1 MNINK
6 AFWTTDGDNV
16 RLSMPFG
23 KVDIEKRIV
32 SGFAS
37 LDNVDKQY
45 DIVTTEASMSAF
57 AKFRGNIREMH
68 QPSAVGKMI
77 SFKEEKYF
85 DPESKKFYKGIYVST
100 YISKGAADAWEKVL
114 DGTYT
119 GFSIGGRMNKWDDAY
134 NEELDK
140 PIRIIKDYDLVELS
154 LVDSPA
160 NQFAS
165 IMSVEKVNGVD
176 TIKGDIADTVVENVF
191 YDEETGIVLTSD
203 EETYVSPVSGNEM
216 KNIGFVE
223 KNDSDKANMI
233 KFLVDSAKGIN
244 SSKINKEV
252 NPMSE
257 DTTKA
262 EAPVAE
268 AVSAEVAP
276 KADANTQEVTKAS
289 TCPDCGKAMDACKC
303 NMKSDTE
310 TDDSTEKAAK
320 PTDAEESAAHE
331 GTESTDVETEEDKK
345 KPMAP
350 KSDEVIAE
358 AISEIKESV
367 TNAFSDLTAT
377 IKSLGDEVA
386 NMKKSLDATTTD
398 VNQIKGTFNEIGKR
412 VDSVEKD
419 TAFRKSGDLGE
430 IVQELDES
438 PLQKSLW
445 GGRFLKFSDLYN

>member
-1 MNINK
+1 
-6 AFWTTDGDNV
+6 
-16 RLSMPFG
+16 
-23 KVDIEKRIV
+23 
-32 SGFAS
+32 
-37 LDNVDKQY
+37 
-45 DIVTTEASMSAF
+45 
-57 AKFRGNIREMH
+57 
-68 QPSAVGKMI
+68 
-77 SFKEEKYF
+77 
-85 DPESKKFYKGIYVST
+85 
-100 YISKGAADAWEKVL
+100 
-114 DGTYT
+114 
-119 GFSIGGRMNKWDDAY
+119 
-134 NEELDK
+134 
-140 PIRIIKDYDLVELS
+140 
-154 LVDSPA
+154 
-160 NQFAS
+160 
-165 IMSVEKVNGVD
+165 MSVEKVNGVD

-203 EETYVSPVSGNEM
+203 EETYISPTSGNEM

-262 EAPVAE
+262 EAQVAE

-289 TCPDCGKAMDACKC
+289 TCTDCGNPMDECKC
-303 NMKSDTE
+303 NMKAE
-310 TDDSTEKAAK
+310 NVEEDSTEKAATPHADEETAADAAGEK
-320 PTDAEESAAHE
+320 PGDEEAE
-331 GTESTDVETEEDKK
+331 DK

-350 KSDEVIAE
+350 KSDEVIAN

>member
-1 MNINK
+1 MEYDMNINK

-23 KVDIEKRIV
+23 KVDVEKRIV

-85 DPESKKFYKGIYVST
+85 DPESKKFYKGVYVST
-100 YISKGAADAWEKVL
+100 YISKGAQDAWEKVL

-140 PIRIIKDYDLVELS
+140 SIRIIKDYDLVELS

-165 IMSVEKVNGVD
+165 IMSVEKVDGVN
-176 TIKGDIADTVVENVF
+176 TIKGDLADVVVENVF
-191 YDEETGIVLTSD
+191 YDAETGIVLTSD

-223 KNDSDKANMI
+223 KNDNEKAEMI

-244 SSKINKEV
+244 TSKITKEV
-252 NPMSE
+252 SPMTE
-257 DTTKA
+257 DTTTVVEAVDA
-262 EAPVAE
+262 ETAVE
-268 AVSAEVAP
+268 KVSAEVTPEAQP
-276 KADANTQEVTKAS
+276 
-289 TCPDCGKAMDACKC
+289 
-303 NMKSDTE
+303 
-310 TDDSTEKAAK
+310 
-320 PTDAEESAAHE
+320 AEESEKAEAVAEATPEAVEKSDSDDSATSSTEDAIQNLEAPAA
-331 GTESTDVETEEDKK
+331 EDAAK
-345 KPMAP
+345 A
-350 KSDEVIAE
+350 DEVIAN
-358 AISEIKESV
+358 AITEIKDSV
-367 TNAFSDLTAT
+367 TNAFGDLTAT
-377 IKSLGDEVA
+377 IKSLSDEVA
-386 NMKKSLDATTTD
+386 NLKKSLDATTTD

-430 IVQELDES
+430 IVQELDS
-438 PLQKSLW
+438 TPVQKSLW

>member
-1 MNINK
+1 MEYDMNINK

-23 KVDIEKRIV
+23 KVDVEKRIV

-37 LDNVDKQY
+37 LDNLDKQY
-45 DIVTTEASMSAF
+45 DIVTTEASMKAF

-85 DPESKKFYKGIYVST
+85 DPETKKFYKGVYVST

-134 NEELDK
+134 NEELEK
-140 PIRIIKDYDLVELS
+140 SIRIIKDYDLVELS

-165 IMSVEKVNGVD
+165 IMSVEKVDGVD
-176 TIKGDIADTVVENVF
+176 VIKGDLADVVVENVF

-223 KNDSDKANMI
+223 KNDSEKANMI

-244 SSKINKEV
+244 TSKINKEV

-257 DTTKA
+257 DTTAVVDAPVAEAEAVSAEVTPEAQPTEAPEAVVEA

-268 AVSAEVAP
+268 AE
-276 KADANTQEVTKAS
+276 
-289 TCPDCGKAMDACKC
+289 
-303 NMKSDTE
+303 KSDSVVE
-310 TDDSTEKAAK
+310 DSATSSVEDAIQTPEAPAAEDAAK
-320 PTDAEESAAHE
+320 A
-331 GTESTDVETEEDKK
+331 
-345 KPMAP
+345 
-350 KSDEVIAE
+350 DEVIAN
-358 AISEIKESV
+358 AIAEIKESV
-367 TNAFSDLTAT
+367 TNAFGDLAAT

-430 IVQELDES
+430 IVQELDS
-438 PLQKSLW
+438 TPVQKSLW

>member
-1 MNINK
+1 MDYDMNINK

-23 KVDIEKRIV
+23 KVDVEKRIV

-45 DIVTTEASMSAF
+45 DIVTTEASMKAF

-68 QPSAVGKMI
+68 QPSAVGKMLN
-77 SFKEEKYF
+77 FKEEKYF
-85 DPESKKFYKGIYVST
+85 DPETKKFYKGVYVST
-100 YISKGAADAWEKVL
+100 YISKGAQDAWEKVL

-140 PIRIIKDYDLVELS
+140 SIRIIKDYDLVELS

-165 IMSVEKVNGVD
+165 IMSVEKVDGVD
-176 TIKGDIADTVVENVF
+176 VIKGEFADVVVENVF

-223 KNDSDKANMI
+223 KDDSEKANMI

-244 SSKINKEV
+244 TSKINKEV

-257 DTTKA
+257 DTTA
-262 EAPVAE
+262 VVDAPVAEAE
-268 AVSAEVAP
+268 AVSAEVTPEAQP
-276 KADANTQEVTKAS
+276 TEEAEKAEVVAEATPEAVE
-289 TCPDCGKAMDACKC
+289 
-303 NMKSDTE
+303 KSDSE
-310 TDDSTEKAAK
+310 DSATSSVEDAIQTPEAPAAEDAAK
-320 PTDAEESAAHE
+320 A
-331 GTESTDVETEEDKK
+331 
-345 KPMAP
+345 
-350 KSDEVIAE
+350 DEVIAS
-358 AISEIKESV
+358 AIAEIKESV
-367 TNAFSDLTAT
+367 TNAFGDLTAT

-386 NMKKSLDATTTD
+386 NLKKSLDATTTD

-430 IVQELDES
+430 IVQELDS
-438 PLQKSLW
+438 TPVQKSLW

>member
-23 KVDIEKRIV
+23 KVDVEKRIV

-37 LDNVDKQY
+37 LDNLDKQY
-45 DIVTTEASMSAF
+45 DIVTTEASMKAF

-85 DPESKKFYKGIYVST
+85 DPETKKFYKGVYVST

-134 NEELDK
+134 NEELEK
-140 PIRIIKDYDLVELS
+140 SIRIIKDYDLVELS

-165 IMSVEKVNGVD
+165 IMSVEKVDGVD
-176 TIKGDIADTVVENVF
+176 VIKGDLADVVVENVF

-223 KNDSDKANMI
+223 KNDSEKANMI

-244 SSKINKEV
+244 TSKINKEV

-257 DTTKA
+257 DTTAVVDAPVAEAEAVSAEVTPEAQPTEAPEAVVEA

-268 AVSAEVAP
+268 AE
-276 KADANTQEVTKAS
+276 
-289 TCPDCGKAMDACKC
+289 
-303 NMKSDTE
+303 KSDSVVE
-310 TDDSTEKAAK
+310 DSATSSVEDAIQTPEAPAAEDAAK
-320 PTDAEESAAHE
+320 A
-331 GTESTDVETEEDKK
+331 
-345 KPMAP
+345 
-350 KSDEVIAE
+350 DEVIAN
-358 AISEIKESV
+358 AIAEIKESV
-367 TNAFSDLTAT
+367 TNAFGDLAAT

-430 IVQELDES
+430 IVQELDS
-438 PLQKSLW
+438 TPVQKSLW

>member
-1 MNINK
+1 MDYDMNINK
-6 AFWTTDGDNV
+6 AFWTTEGDNV

-23 KVDIEKRIV
+23 KVDVEKRIV

-37 LDNVDKQY
+37 LDNIDKQY
-45 DIVTTEASMSAF
+45 DIVTTEASMNAF

-85 DPESKKFYKGIYVST
+85 DPETKKFYKGVYVST
-100 YISKGAADAWEKVL
+100 YISKGAQDAWEKVL

-140 PIRIIKDYDLVELS
+140 SIRIIKDYDLVELS

-165 IMSVEKVNGVD
+165 IMSVEKVDGQSV
-176 TIKGDIADTVVENVF
+176 IKGDLADVVVENVF

-244 SSKINKEV
+244 TSKINKEV

-257 DTTKA
+257 DTTVVAEAPVEEATAVEEVSAEVTPEAQPTEESEKSEVVA
-262 EAPVAE
+262 EATPEAVEKSDSDDSATSSTEDAIQTPEAPVAE
-268 AVSAEVAP
+268 
-276 KADANTQEVTKAS
+276 D
-289 TCPDCGKAMDACKC
+289 
-303 NMKSDTE
+303 
-310 TDDSTEKAAK
+310 AAK
-320 PTDAEESAAHE
+320 A
-331 GTESTDVETEEDKK
+331 
-345 KPMAP
+345 
-350 KSDEVIAE
+350 DEVIAS
-358 AISEIKESV
+358 AIAEIKESV
-367 TNAFSDLTAT
+367 TNAFGDLNAT

-386 NMKKSLDATTTD
+386 NLKKSLDATTTD

-430 IVQELDES
+430 IVQELDS
-438 PLQKSLW
+438 TPVQKSLW

>member
-23 KVDIEKRIV
+23 KVDVEKRIV

-37 LDNVDKQY
+37 LDNLDKQY
-45 DIVTTEASMSAF
+45 DIVTTEASMKAF

-85 DPESKKFYKGIYVST
+85 DPETKKFYKGVYVST

-134 NEELDK
+134 NEELEK
-140 PIRIIKDYDLVELS
+140 SIRIIKDYDLVELS

-165 IMSVEKVNGVD
+165 IMSVEKVDGVD
-176 TIKGDIADTVVENVF
+176 VIKGDLADVVVENVF

-223 KNDSDKANMI
+223 KNDSEKANMI

-244 SSKINKEV
+244 TSKINKEV

-257 DTTKA
+257 DTTAVVDAPVAEAEAVSAEVTPEAQPTEAPEAVVEA

-268 AVSAEVAP
+268 AE
-276 KADANTQEVTKAS
+276 
-289 TCPDCGKAMDACKC
+289 
-303 NMKSDTE
+303 KSDSVVE
-310 TDDSTEKAAK
+310 DSATSSVEDAIQTPEAPAAEDAAK
-320 PTDAEESAAHE
+320 A
-331 GTESTDVETEEDKK
+331 
-345 KPMAP
+345 
-350 KSDEVIAE
+350 DEVIAN
-358 AISEIKESV
+358 AIAEIKESV
-367 TNAFSDLTAT
+367 TNAFGGLAAT

-430 IVQELDES
+430 IVQELDS
-438 PLQKSLW
+438 TPVQKSLW

>member
-1 MNINK
+1 MNTNK
-6 AFWTTDGDNV
+6 AFWTTDGDSI

-68 QPSAVGKMI
+68 QPSAVGKMLN
-77 SFKEEKYF
+77 FKEEKYF
-85 DPESKKFYKGIYVST
+85 DPETKKFYKGVYVST
-100 YISKGAADAWEKVL
+100 YISKGAQDAWEKVL

-140 PIRIIKDYDLVELS
+140 AIRIIKDYDLVELS

-165 IMSVEKVNGVD
+165 IMSVEKVDGVD
-176 TIKGDIADTVVENVF
+176 VIKGEFADVVVENVF

-203 EETYVSPVSGNEM
+203 EETYVSPVNGNEM

-244 SSKINKEV
+244 TSKITKEV

-257 DTTKA
+257 DTLTVDAPVAEAEAVSVEVTPEAQPTEAAEKVLEA

-268 AVSAEVAP
+268 AEKSDSIADDSATSSVEDAIQNPEAP
-276 KADANTQEVTKAS
+276 AAEDAAKADQ
-289 TCPDCGKAMDACKC
+289 
-303 NMKSDTE
+303 
-310 TDDSTEKAAK
+310 
-320 PTDAEESAAHE
+320 
-331 GTESTDVETEEDKK
+331 
-345 KPMAP
+345 
-350 KSDEVIAE
+350 VIAD
-358 AISEIKESV
+358 AITDIKESV
-367 TNAFSDLTAT
+367 TNAFGDLTAT
-377 IKSLGDEVA
+377 LKSLSDEVA
-386 NMKKSLDATTTD
+386 NIKKSLDATTTD

-430 IVQELDES
+430 IVQEMDES
-438 PLQKSLW
+438 PVQKSLW

>member
-1 MNINK
+1 MFGIMEYDMNINK

-23 KVDIEKRIV
+23 KVDTEKRIV

-37 LDNVDKQY
+37 LDNLDKQY

-68 QPSAVGKMI
+68 QPSAVGKMLN
-77 SFKEEKYF
+77 FKEEKYF
-85 DPESKKFYKGIYVST
+85 DPETKKFYKGVYVST
-100 YISKGAADAWEKVL
+100 YISKGAQDAWEKVL

-140 PIRIIKDYDLVELS
+140 SIRIIKEYDLVELS

-165 IMSVEKVNGVD
+165 IMSVEKVDGID
-176 TIKGDIADTVVENVF
+176 TIKGDLADVVVENVF
-191 YDEETGIVLTSD
+191 YDAETGIVLTSD

-223 KNDSDKANMI
+223 KNDNEKAEMI

-244 SSKINKEV
+244 TSKITKEV
-252 NPMSE
+252 SPMTE
-257 DTTKA
+257 DTTAVA

-268 AVSAEVAP
+268 AAVEEVSV
-276 KADANTQEVTKAS
+276 EVTPEAQ
-289 TCPDCGKAMDACKC
+289 P
-303 NMKSDTE
+303 
-310 TDDSTEKAAK
+310 
-320 PTDAEESAAHE
+320 AEESEKAEVVAEATPEAVEKSDSDDSATSSTEDAIQTLEAPAA
-331 GTESTDVETEEDKK
+331 EDAVK
-345 KPMAP
+345 A
-350 KSDEVIAE
+350 DEVIAN
-358 AISEIKESV
+358 AITEIKESV
-367 TNAFSDLTAT
+367 TNAFGDLTAT
-377 IKSLGDEVA
+377 IKSLSDEVA

-430 IVQELDES
+430 IVQELDS
-438 PLQKSLW
+438 NPVQKSLW

>member
-1 MNINK
+1 MEYDMNINK

-45 DIVTTEASMSAF
+45 DIVTTEASLSAF

-140 PIRIIKDYDLVELS
+140 SIRIIKDYDLVELS

-165 IMSVEKVNGVD
+165 IMSVEKVDGVD
-176 TIKGDIADTVVENVF
+176 TIKGDLADVVVENVF
-191 YDEETGIVLTSD
+191 YDEESGIVLTSD
-203 EETYVSPVSGNEM
+203 EETYISPTSGNEM

-223 KNDSDKANMI
+223 KNDTDKANMI
-233 KFLVDSAKGIN
+233 KFLVDSAKGI
-244 SSKINKEV
+244 STIKITKEV

-257 DTTKA
+257 DTTTVD
-262 EAPVAE
+262 APVAE
-268 AVSAEVAP
+268 AEAVSV
-276 KADANTQEVTKAS
+276 EVTPEAQ
-289 TCPDCGKAMDACKC
+289 P
-303 NMKSDTE
+303 TE
-310 TDDSTEKAAK
+310 ETEKAEVVAEATPEAIEKSDSEDSATSSTEDAIQTPEAPAAEDAAK
-320 PTDAEESAAHE
+320 A
-331 GTESTDVETEEDKK
+331 
-345 KPMAP
+345 
-350 KSDEVIAE
+350 DEVIAN
-358 AISEIKESV
+358 AIADIKESV
-367 TNAFSDLTAT
+367 TNAFGDLTAT

-386 NMKKSLDATTTD
+386 NLKKSLDATTTD

-430 IVQELDES
+430 IVQELDET
-438 PLQKSLW
+438 PIQKSLW

>member
-45 DIVTTEASMSAF
+45 DIVTTEASLSAF

-100 YISKGAADAWEKVL
+100 YISKGASDAWEKVL

-140 PIRIIKDYDLVELS
+140 PIRVIKDYDLVELS

-165 IMSVEKVNGVD
+165 IMSVEKVDGVD
-176 TIKGDIADTVVENVF
+176 TIKGDIANTVVENVF

-223 KNDSDKANMI
+223 KNDSEKANMI

-244 SSKINKEV
+244 TSKITKEV

-257 DTTKA
+257 DTTAVVDAPVAEAEAVSAEVTPEAQPTETVEAVVEA

-268 AVSAEVAP
+268 AEKSDSIVEDSATSSVEDAIQTPEAP
-276 KADANTQEVTKAS
+276 AAEDAAKAD
-289 TCPDCGKAMDACKC
+289 D
-303 NMKSDTE
+303 
-310 TDDSTEKAAK
+310 
-320 PTDAEESAAHE
+320 
-331 GTESTDVETEEDKK
+331 
-345 KPMAP
+345 
-350 KSDEVIAE
+350 VIAN
-358 AISEIKESV
+358 AIAEIKESV
-367 TNAFSDLTAT
+367 TNAFGDLTAT

-430 IVQELDES
+430 IVQELDS
-438 PLQKSLW
+438 TPVQKSLW

>member
-23 KVDIEKRIV
+23 KVDTEKRIV

-140 PIRIIKDYDLVELS
+140 TIRIIKDYDLVELS

-165 IMSVEKVNGVD
+165 IMSVEKVDGVD
-176 TIKGDIADTVVENVF
+176 TIKGDLADVVVENVF

-223 KNDSDKANMI
+223 KNDSEKANMI

-244 SSKINKEV
+244 TSKITKEV

-257 DTTKA
+257 DTTA
-262 EAPVAE
+262 VVDAPVAE
-268 AVSAEVAP
+268 AEVEVSAEVTPEAQP
-276 KADANTQEVTKAS
+276 TEEAEKAEVVAEATPEAVE
-289 TCPDCGKAMDACKC
+289 
-303 NMKSDTE
+303 KSDS
-310 TDDSTEKAAK
+310 DDSATSSVEDAIQTPEAPAAEDAAK
-320 PTDAEESAAHE
+320 A
-331 GTESTDVETEEDKK
+331 
-345 KPMAP
+345 
-350 KSDEVIAE
+350 DEVIAS

-367 TNAFSDLTAT
+367 TNAFGDLTAT
-377 IKSLGDEVA
+377 IKSLSDEVA

-430 IVQELDES
+430 IVQELDS
-438 PLQKSLW
+438 TPVQKSLW

>member
-37 LDNVDKQY
+37 LDNVDKQF
-45 DIVTTEASMSAF
+45 DIVTTEASLSAF

-85 DPESKKFYKGIYVST
+85 DPESKKFYKGVYVST

-140 PIRIIKDYDLVELS
+140 TIRVIKDYDLVELS

-165 IMSVEKVNGVD
+165 IMSVEKVDGVN
-176 TIKGDIADTVVENVF
+176 TIKGDLADVVVENVF

-203 EETYVSPVSGNEM
+203 EETYVSPISGNEM

-223 KNDSDKANMI
+223 KNDSEKANMI

-244 SSKINKEV
+244 TSKINKEV

-257 DTTKA
+257 DTTAVVDAPVAEAEAVSVEVTPEAQPTETVEAVVEA

-268 AVSAEVAP
+268 AEKSDSIVEDSATSSVEDAIQTPEAP
-276 KADANTQEVTKAS
+276 AAEDAAKAD
-289 TCPDCGKAMDACKC
+289 
-303 NMKSDTE
+303 
-310 TDDSTEKAAK
+310 
-320 PTDAEESAAHE
+320 
-331 GTESTDVETEEDKK
+331 DVIVN
-345 KPMAP
+345 A
-350 KSDEVIAE
+350 IA
-358 AISEIKESV
+358 EIKESV
-367 TNAFSDLTAT
+367 TNAFGDLTAT
-377 IKSLGDEVA
+377 IKSLSDEVA

-430 IVQELDES
+430 IVQELDS
-438 PLQKSLW
+438 TPVQKSLW

>member
-1 MNINK
+1 MEYNMNINK

-45 DIVTTEASMSAF
+45 DIVTTEASLSAF

-100 YISKGAADAWEKVL
+100 YISKGASDAWEKVL

-134 NEELDK
+134 NEDLKET
-140 PIRIIKDYDLVELS
+140 IRIIKDYDLVELS

-165 IMSVEKVNGVD
+165 IMSVEKVDGVD
-176 TIKGDIADTVVENVF
+176 TIKGDLADVVVENVF

-223 KNDSDKANMI
+223 KNDSEKANMI

-244 SSKINKEV
+244 TSKITKEV

-257 DTTKA
+257 DTTAVVDAPVAEAEAVSAEVTPEAQPTEATEAVVEA

-268 AVSAEVAP
+268 AEKSDSIVEDSATSSVEDAIQTPEAP
-276 KADANTQEVTKAS
+276 AAEDAAKAD
-289 TCPDCGKAMDACKC
+289 D
-303 NMKSDTE
+303 
-310 TDDSTEKAAK
+310 
-320 PTDAEESAAHE
+320 
-331 GTESTDVETEEDKK
+331 
-345 KPMAP
+345 
-350 KSDEVIAE
+350 VIAS
-358 AISEIKESV
+358 AIAEIKESV
-367 TNAFSDLTAT
+367 TNAFGDLTAT

-438 PLQKSLW
+438 PVQKSLW

>member
-1 MNINK
+1 MEYIMNTNK
-6 AFWTTDGDNV
+6 AFWTTEGDNV

-100 YISKGAADAWEKVL
+100 YISKGAQDAWEKVL

-134 NEELDK
+134 NEELEK
-140 PIRIIKDYDLVELS
+140 SIRIIKDYDLVELS

-165 IMSVEKVNGVD
+165 IMSVEKVDGVN
-176 TIKGDIADTVVENVF
+176 TIKGDIANTVVENVF

-223 KNDSDKANMI
+223 KNDSDKADMI

-244 SSKINKEV
+244 TSKINKEV

-257 DTTKA
+257 DTTVLDATTAEETIEVSAEVAPEAQPTEAAEAVVEA

-268 AVSAEVAP
+268 AE
-276 KADANTQEVTKAS
+276 
-289 TCPDCGKAMDACKC
+289 
-303 NMKSDTE
+303 KSDSVVEDSATSSVEDAIQTPEEPATE
-310 TDDSTEKAAK
+310 NVEKA
-320 PTDAEESAAHE
+320 
-331 GTESTDVETEEDKK
+331 
-345 KPMAP
+345 
-350 KSDEVIAE
+350 DEVIVN
-358 AISEIKESV
+358 AIAEIKESV
-367 TNAFSDLTAT
+367 TNAFGDLTAT
-377 IKSLGDEVA
+377 IKSLSDEVA

-430 IVQELDES
+430 IVQELDS
-438 PLQKSLW
+438 TPVQKSLW

>member
-1 MNINK
+1 MEYDMNINK

-45 DIVTTEASMSAF
+45 DIVTTEASLSAF

-85 DPESKKFYKGIYVST
+85 DPEAKKFYKGIYVST
-100 YISKGAADAWEKVL
+100 YISKGASDAWEKVL

-140 PIRIIKDYDLVELS
+140 AIRIIKDYDLVELS

-165 IMSVEKVNGVD
+165 IMSVEKVDGVD
-176 TIKGDIADTVVENVF
+176 TIKGDLADVVVENVF

-223 KNDSDKANMI
+223 KNDSEKANMI

-244 SSKINKEV
+244 TSKITKEV

-257 DTTKA
+257 DTTA
-262 EAPVAE
+262 VVDAPVAEAE
-268 AVSAEVAP
+268 AVSAEVTPEAQPTEESEKAEVVAEATPEAVEKSDSEDSATSSVEDAIQTPEAP
-276 KADANTQEVTKAS
+276 AAEDAAKAD
-289 TCPDCGKAMDACKC
+289 D
-303 NMKSDTE
+303 
-310 TDDSTEKAAK
+310 
-320 PTDAEESAAHE
+320 
-331 GTESTDVETEEDKK
+331 
-345 KPMAP
+345 
-350 KSDEVIAE
+350 VIAS
-358 AISEIKESV
+358 AIAEIKESV
-367 TNAFSDLTAT
+367 TNAFGDLTAT

-430 IVQELDES
+430 IVQELDS
-438 PLQKSLW
+438 TPVHKSLW

>member
-45 DIVTTEASMSAF
+45 DIVTTEASLSAF

-85 DPESKKFYKGIYVST
+85 DPEAKKFYKGIYVST
-100 YISKGAADAWEKVL
+100 YISKGASDAWEKVL

-140 PIRIIKDYDLVELS
+140 AIRIIKDYDLVELS

-165 IMSVEKVNGVD
+165 IMSVEKVDGVD
-176 TIKGDIADTVVENVF
+176 TIKGDLADVVVENVF

-223 KNDSDKANMI
+223 KNDSEKANMI

-244 SSKINKEV
+244 TSKITKEV

-257 DTTKA
+257 DTTA
-262 EAPVAE
+262 VVDAPVAEAE
-268 AVSAEVAP
+268 AVSAEVTPEAQPTEESEKAEVVAEATPEAVEKSDSEDSATSSVEDAIQTPEAP
-276 KADANTQEVTKAS
+276 AAEDAAKAD
-289 TCPDCGKAMDACKC
+289 D
-303 NMKSDTE
+303 
-310 TDDSTEKAAK
+310 
-320 PTDAEESAAHE
+320 
-331 GTESTDVETEEDKK
+331 
-345 KPMAP
+345 
-350 KSDEVIAE
+350 VIAS
-358 AISEIKESV
+358 AIAEIKESV
-367 TNAFSDLTAT
+367 TNAFGDLTAT

-430 IVQELDES
+430 IVQELDS
-438 PLQKSLW
+438 TPVHKSLW

>member
-1 MNINK
+1 MTISK
-6 AFWTTDGDNV
+6 AHWNTEGEQL
-16 RLSMPFG
+16 RLSMPFN
-23 KVDIEKRIV
+23 KVDKERRTV
-32 SGFAS
+32 SGFAT
-37 LDNVDKQY
+37 LDNLDKQD
-45 DIVTTEASMSAF
+45 DIVTTEASLKAF
-57 AKFRGNIREMH
+57 KKFRGNIREMH

-85 DPESKKFYKGIYVST
+85 DPETKKFYKGVYVST

-134 NEELDK
+134 NEELEK
-140 PIRIIKDYDLVELS
+140 SIRIIKDYDLVELS

-165 IMSVEKVNGVD
+165 IMSVEKVDGVD
-176 TIKGDIADTVVENVF
+176 VIKGDLADVVVENVF

-223 KNDSDKANMI
+223 KNDSEKANMI

-244 SSKINKEV
+244 TSKINKEV

-257 DTTKA
+257 DTTAVVDAPVAEAEAVSAEVTPEAQPTEAPEAVVEA

-268 AVSAEVAP
+268 AE
-276 KADANTQEVTKAS
+276 
-289 TCPDCGKAMDACKC
+289 
-303 NMKSDTE
+303 KSDSVVE
-310 TDDSTEKAAK
+310 DSATSSVEDAIQTPEAPAAEDAAK
-320 PTDAEESAAHE
+320 A
-331 GTESTDVETEEDKK
+331 
-345 KPMAP
+345 
-350 KSDEVIAE
+350 DEVIAN
-358 AISEIKESV
+358 AIAEIKESV
-367 TNAFSDLTAT
+367 TNAFGDLAAT

-430 IVQELDES
+430 IVQELDS
-438 PLQKSLW
+438 TPVQKSLW

>member
-1 MNINK
+1 MNTNK

-37 LDNVDKQY
+37 LDNVDKQF

-100 YISKGAADAWEKVL
+100 YISKGASDAWEKVL

-140 PIRIIKDYDLVELS
+140 SIRIIKDYDLVELS

-165 IMSVEKVNGVD
+165 IMSVEKVDGVS
-176 TIKGDIADTVVENVF
+176 TIKGDIANTIVENVF

-203 EETYVSPVSGNEM
+203 EETYLSPVSGNEM

-223 KNDSDKANMI
+223 KNDSDKADMI

-244 SSKINKEV
+244 TSKINKEV
-252 NPMSE
+252 SPMSE
-257 DTTKA
+257 DTAVLDAPVVEETQEVSVEITPEAQPTEAVEKVLEA

-268 AVSAEVAP
+268 AEKSDSIVEDSATSSTEDAIQNLEAP
-276 KADANTQEVTKAS
+276 AAEDAAKAD
-289 TCPDCGKAMDACKC
+289 D
-303 NMKSDTE
+303 
-310 TDDSTEKAAK
+310 
-320 PTDAEESAAHE
+320 
-331 GTESTDVETEEDKK
+331 
-345 KPMAP
+345 
-350 KSDEVIAE
+350 VIAN
-358 AISEIKESV
+358 AITEIKDSV
-367 TNAFSDLTAT
+367 TNAFGDLTAT
-377 IKSLGDEVA
+377 LKSLSDEVA
-386 NMKKSLDATTTD
+386 NIKKSLDATTTD

-430 IVQELDES
+430 IVQELDS
-438 PLQKSLW
+438 TPVHKSLW

>member
-1 MNINK
+1 MGYIMNTNK

-100 YISKGAADAWEKVL
+100 YISKGASDAWEKVL

-140 PIRIIKDYDLVELS
+140 SIRIIKDYDLVELS

-165 IMSVEKVNGVD
+165 IMSVEKIDGVS
-176 TIKGDIADTVVENVF
+176 TIKGDIANTIVENVF

-203 EETYVSPVSGNEM
+203 EETYLSPVSGNEM

-223 KNDSDKANMI
+223 KNDSDKADMI

-244 SSKINKEV
+244 TSKINKEV
-252 NPMSE
+252 SPMTE
-257 DTTKA
+257 DTTVLDAPVVEETTKVSAEVTPEAQPTEAVEKVLEA

-268 AVSAEVAP
+268 AE
-276 KADANTQEVTKAS
+276 
-289 TCPDCGKAMDACKC
+289 
-303 NMKSDTE
+303 KSDSIVEDSATS
-310 TDDSTEKAAK
+310 STEDAIQNLEAPVAENAAK
-320 PTDAEESAAHE
+320 A
-331 GTESTDVETEEDKK
+331 
-345 KPMAP
+345 
-350 KSDEVIAE
+350 DEVIAN
-358 AISEIKESV
+358 AITEIKDSV
-367 TNAFSDLTAT
+367 TNAFGDLTAT
-377 IKSLGDEVA
+377 LKSLSDEVA
-386 NMKKSLDATTTD
+386 NIKKSLDATTTD

-430 IVQELDES
+430 IVQELDSS
-438 PLQKSLW
+438 PVQKSLW

>member
-1 MNINK
+1 MEYDMNINK

-23 KVDIEKRIV
+23 KVDTEKRIV

-37 LDNVDKQY
+37 LDNLDKQY

-68 QPSAVGKMI
+68 QPSAVGKMLN
-77 SFKEEKYF
+77 FKEEKYF
-85 DPESKKFYKGIYVST
+85 DPETKKFYKGVYVST
-100 YISKGAADAWEKVL
+100 YISKGAQDAWEKVL

-140 PIRIIKDYDLVELS
+140 SIRIIKDYDLVELS

-165 IMSVEKVNGVD
+165 IMSVEKVDGID
-176 TIKGDIADTVVENVF
+176 TIKGDLADVVVENVF
-191 YDEETGIVLTSD
+191 YDAETGIVLTSD

-223 KNDSDKANMI
+223 KNDNEKAEMI

-244 SSKINKEV
+244 TSKITKEV
-252 NPMSE
+252 SPMTE
-257 DTTKA
+257 DTTAVA

-268 AVSAEVAP
+268 AAVEEVSV
-276 KADANTQEVTKAS
+276 EVTPEAQ
-289 TCPDCGKAMDACKC
+289 P
-303 NMKSDTE
+303 
-310 TDDSTEKAAK
+310 
-320 PTDAEESAAHE
+320 AEESEKAEVVAEATPEAVEKSDSDDSATSSTEDAIQTLEAPAA
-331 GTESTDVETEEDKK
+331 EDAVK
-345 KPMAP
+345 A
-350 KSDEVIAE
+350 DEVIAN
-358 AISEIKESV
+358 AITEIKESV
-367 TNAFSDLTAT
+367 TNAFGDLTAT
-377 IKSLGDEVA
+377 IKSLSDEVA

-430 IVQELDES
+430 IVQELDS
-438 PLQKSLW
+438 NPVQKSLW

>member
-1 MNINK
+1 MNTNK

-37 LDNVDKQY
+37 LDNVDKQF

-100 YISKGAADAWEKVL
+100 YISKGAQDAWEKVL

-140 PIRIIKDYDLVELS
+140 SIRIIKDYDLVELS

-165 IMSVEKVNGVD
+165 IMSVEKVDGVN
-176 TIKGDIADTVVENVF
+176 TIKGDIANTVVENVF

-203 EETYVSPVSGNEM
+203 EETYLSPVSGNEM

-223 KNDSDKANMI
+223 KNDSDKADMI

-244 SSKINKEV
+244 TSKINKEV
-252 NPMSE
+252 SPMTE
-257 DTTKA
+257 DTTVLDAPVVEETTKVSAEVTPEAQPTEAVEKVLEA

-268 AVSAEVAP
+268 AE
-276 KADANTQEVTKAS
+276 
-289 TCPDCGKAMDACKC
+289 
-303 NMKSDTE
+303 KSDSIVEDSATS
-310 TDDSTEKAAK
+310 STEDAIQNLEAPVAENAAK
-320 PTDAEESAAHE
+320 A
-331 GTESTDVETEEDKK
+331 
-345 KPMAP
+345 
-350 KSDEVIAE
+350 DEVIAN
-358 AISEIKESV
+358 AITEIKDSV
-367 TNAFSDLTAT
+367 TNAFGDLTAT
-377 IKSLGDEVA
+377 LKSLSDEVA
-386 NMKKSLDATTTD
+386 NIKKSLDATTTD

-430 IVQELDES
+430 IVQELDSS
-438 PLQKSLW
+438 PVQKSLW

>member
-1 MNINK
+1 MDYNMNINK
-6 AFWTTDGDNV
+6 AFWTTEGDNV

-37 LDNVDKQY
+37 LDNVDKQF

-100 YISKGAADAWEKVL
+100 YISKGAQDAWEKVL

-140 PIRIIKDYDLVELS
+140 SIRIIKDYDLVELS

-165 IMSVEKVNGVD
+165 IMSVEKVDGVN
-176 TIKGDIADTVVENVF
+176 TIKGDLADTIVENVF

-223 KNDSDKANMI
+223 KNDSEKANMI

-244 SSKINKEV
+244 TSKITKEV

-257 DTTKA
+257 DTTTVD
-262 EAPVAE
+262 APVADSE
-268 AVSAEVAP
+268 VSAEVAP
-276 KADANTQEVTKAS
+276 EAQPTEAPEAVVEAEAPVADAE
-289 TCPDCGKAMDACKC
+289 
-303 NMKSDTE
+303 
-310 TDDSTEKAAK
+310 
-320 PTDAEESAAHE
+320 
-331 GTESTDVETEEDKK
+331 
-345 KPMAP
+345 
-350 KSDEVIAE
+350 KSDEVAEDSATSSIEDAIQDPEAPAAEDAAKADEVIVNAIAE
-358 AISEIKESV
+358 IKDSV
-367 TNAFSDLTAT
+367 TNAFGDLTAT
-377 IKSLGDEVA
+377 IKSLSDEVA

-412 VDSVEKD
+412 VESVEKD

-430 IVQELDES
+430 IVQELDS
-438 PLQKSLW
+438 TPVQKSLW

>member
-1 MNINK
+1 MGYIMNTNK

-100 YISKGAADAWEKVL
+100 YISKGASDAWEKVL

-140 PIRIIKDYDLVELS
+140 SIRIIKDYDLVELS

-165 IMSVEKVNGVD
+165 IMSVEKVDGVS
-176 TIKGDIADTVVENVF
+176 TIKGDIANTIVENVF

-203 EETYVSPVSGNEM
+203 EETYLSPVSGNEM

-223 KNDSDKANMI
+223 KNDSDKADMI

-244 SSKINKEV
+244 TSKINKEV
-252 NPMSE
+252 SPMTE
-257 DTTKA
+257 DTAVLDAPVAEETTQVSVEVTPEAQPTEAVEKVVEA

-268 AVSAEVAP
+268 AE
-276 KADANTQEVTKAS
+276 
-289 TCPDCGKAMDACKC
+289 
-303 NMKSDTE
+303 KSDSIVEDSATS
-310 TDDSTEKAAK
+310 STEDAIQNLEAPVAENAAK
-320 PTDAEESAAHE
+320 A
-331 GTESTDVETEEDKK
+331 
-345 KPMAP
+345 
-350 KSDEVIAE
+350 DEVIAN
-358 AISEIKESV
+358 AITEIKDSV
-367 TNAFSDLTAT
+367 TNAFGDLTAT
-377 IKSLGDEVA
+377 LKSLSDEVA
-386 NMKKSLDATTTD
+386 NIKKSLDATTTD

-430 IVQELDES
+430 IVQELDSS
-438 PLQKSLW
+438 PVQKSLW

>member
-1 MNINK
+1 MEYDMNINK

-45 DIVTTEASMSAF
+45 DIVTTEASLSAF

-85 DPESKKFYKGIYVST
+85 DPEAKKFYKGIYVST
-100 YISKGAADAWEKVL
+100 YISKGASDAWEKVL

-140 PIRIIKDYDLVELS
+140 AIRIIKDYDLVELS

-165 IMSVEKVNGVD
+165 IMSVEKVDGVD
-176 TIKGDIADTVVENVF
+176 TIKGDLADVVVENVF

-223 KNDSDKANMI
+223 KNDSEKANMI

-244 SSKINKEV
+244 TSKITKEV

-257 DTTKA
+257 DTTA
-262 EAPVAE
+262 VVDAPVAEAE
-268 AVSAEVAP
+268 AVSAEVTPEAQPTEESEKAEVVAEATPEAVEKSDSEDSATSSVEDAIQTPEAP
-276 KADANTQEVTKAS
+276 AAEDAAKAD
-289 TCPDCGKAMDACKC
+289 D
-303 NMKSDTE
+303 
-310 TDDSTEKAAK
+310 
-320 PTDAEESAAHE
+320 
-331 GTESTDVETEEDKK
+331 
-345 KPMAP
+345 
-350 KSDEVIAE
+350 VIAN
-358 AISEIKESV
+358 AIAEIKESV
-367 TNAFSDLTAT
+367 TNAFGDLTAT

-430 IVQELDES
+430 IVQELDS
-438 PLQKSLW
+438 TPVHKSLW

>member
-1 MNINK
+1 MEYDMNINK

-45 DIVTTEASMSAF
+45 DIVTTEASLSAF

-100 YISKGAADAWEKVL
+100 YISKGASDAWEKVL

-140 PIRIIKDYDLVELS
+140 PIRVIKDYDLVELS

-165 IMSVEKVNGVD
+165 IMSVEKVDGVD
-176 TIKGDIADTVVENVF
+176 TIKGDIANTVVENVF

-223 KNDSDKANMI
+223 KNDSEKANMI

-244 SSKINKEV
+244 TSKITKEV

-257 DTTKA
+257 DTTAVVDAPVAEAEAVSAEVTPEAQPTETVEAVVEA

-268 AVSAEVAP
+268 AEKSDSIVEDSATSSVEDAIQTPEAP
-276 KADANTQEVTKAS
+276 AAEDAAKAD
-289 TCPDCGKAMDACKC
+289 D
-303 NMKSDTE
+303 
-310 TDDSTEKAAK
+310 
-320 PTDAEESAAHE
+320 
-331 GTESTDVETEEDKK
+331 
-345 KPMAP
+345 
-350 KSDEVIAE
+350 VIAN
-358 AISEIKESV
+358 AIAEIKESV
-367 TNAFSDLTAT
+367 TNAFGDLTAT

-430 IVQELDES
+430 IVQELDS
-438 PLQKSLW
+438 TPVQKSLW

>member
-1 MNINK
+1 MDYDMNINK

-23 KVDIEKRIV
+23 KVDTEKRIV

-45 DIVTTEASMSAF
+45 DIVTTEASMKAF

-68 QPSAVGKMI
+68 QPSAVGKMLN
-77 SFKEEKYF
+77 FKEEKYF
-85 DPESKKFYKGIYVST
+85 DPETKKFYKGIYVST
-100 YISKGAADAWEKVL
+100 YISKGAQDAWEKVL

-140 PIRIIKDYDLVELS
+140 TIRVIKEYDLVELS

-165 IMSVEKVNGVD
+165 IMSVEKVDGVD
-176 TIKGDIADTVVENVF
+176 TIKGDLVDVVVENVF

-203 EETYVSPVSGNEM
+203 EESYVSPVSGNAM

-244 SSKINKEV
+244 TSKITKEV

-257 DTTKA
+257 DTTA
-262 EAPVAE
+262 VVDAPVAEAE
-268 AVSAEVAP
+268 AVSAEVTPEAQP
-276 KADANTQEVTKAS
+276 TEESEKAEVVAEATPEAVE
-289 TCPDCGKAMDACKC
+289 
-303 NMKSDTE
+303 KSDSE
-310 TDDSTEKAAK
+310 DSATSSVEDAIQTPEAPAAEDAAK
-320 PTDAEESAAHE
+320 A
-331 GTESTDVETEEDKK
+331 
-345 KPMAP
+345 
-350 KSDEVIAE
+350 DEVIAS
-358 AISEIKESV
+358 AIAEIKESV
-367 TNAFSDLTAT
+367 TNAFGDLTAT
-377 IKSLGDEVA
+377 IKSLSDEVA

-430 IVQELDES
+430 IVQELDS
-438 PLQKSLW
+438 TPVQKSLW